1 MRTNNCTITS
11 ILPNIVFMYSIRKK
25 LIQVWNDLRVS
36 KWWQY
41 FTFAWTIITLGLY
54 YWNITSLFLH
64 YIFTLLSFVWVSKYM
79 SVYMIL
85 MYCTTL
91 FLLIIYCSCAPVSFL
106 FGDQWKRHVCPLPVG
121 GAGQWVISADW
132 GSAGLPSTVLGDPE
146 GARWQNTE
154 QVSST
159 THAANQLETIPYS

>member
-1 MRTNNCTITS
+1 MVTIFHFCM
-11 ILPNIVFMYSIRKK
+11 NYHNF
-25 LIQVWNDLRVS
+25 
-36 KWWQY
+36 
-41 FTFAWTIITLGLY
+41 G
-54 YWNITSLFLH
+54 
-64 YIFTLLSFVWVSKYM
+64 TLLFKYHIIILALHSYINKFCL
-79 SVYMIL
+79 SVQIHACIYNLYVLHHTI
-85 MYCTTL
+85 CV
-91 FLLIIYCSCAPVSFL
+91 FLLIIYCSCASVSFL

-159 THAANQLETIPYS
+159 TRCKSAWNHPIFLVKVHLVFFHVFCYLAYSWSVSIGRYVVNI